1 MSTKC
6 DQSTAWQILRQIWD
20 STLRQ
25 AQMLAYLQKILGTQ
39 GVANLES
46 EMRATNAGGPGSGT
60 TVHLK
65 RVQDTTLAR
74 AHTCWN
80 PIN

>member
-1 MSTKC
+1 MDFIKKCLKFFKNQRYDVEQRLGASYSTQSVSSKC

-46 EMRATNAGGPGSGT
+46 
-60 TVHLK
+60 
-65 RVQDTTLAR
+65 
-74 AHTCWN
+74 
-80 PIN
+80 